1 MRGSMLGLSTMRF
14 HDMTRETL
22 QTIRASILG
31 SVALLP
37 LLVLPS
43 MVGALVDHAGFT
55 ESEAGWVAAVG
66 FAGSALGAI
75 IAGLRIRHF
84 DPRVLAITGL
94 VLLAVFD
101 GASIFVGQLPAWLFV
116 TFRFV
121 SGLGGAIAY
130 AAVMATIATMS
141 NPERDYGIFMVFQF
155 GLSAIGL
162 YWLPYLLPIIGVAG
176 LFSILAVAAVLS
188 LLLRNSVI
196 HREAVSDGTAVEIK
210 TLLQPAAL
218 MAMFGIGLYETANL
232 AYYTYSERIGLSM
245 GLNDYQVGEVL
256 GVATLLGVPSAFGV
270 VWLGD
275 RFGQLKPLFLALL
288 ISIIGLLIL
297 VYPIGQ
303 VSYSISM
310 YMMGAAWAFGL
321 AYFCAIEARIDP
333 GGSVVV
339 VGGFF
344 TSSGAV
350 LGPAIAATLVKP
362 DFYDDVLLLAVGL
375 YGVVAVLMT
384 LCVARIGRN

>member
-1 MRGSMLGLSTMRF
+1 MRF

-43 MVGALVDHAGFT
+43 LVGALVDHAGFT
-55 ESEAGWVAAVG
+55 EAEAGWVAAVG

-84 DPRVLAITGL
+84 DPRMLAITGL

-101 GASIFVGQLPAWLFV
+101 GASIFAGQLPTWLFV

-162 YWLPYLLPIIGVAG
+162 YWLPYLLPVIGGVAG

-196 HREAVSDGTAVEIK
+196 HREAVAEETAVEIK
-210 TLLQPAAL
+210 TLLKPAAL

-232 AYYTYSERIGLSM
+232 GYYTYSERIGLSM

-288 ISIIGLLIL
+288 HYRTTHSCLSDREGQLFDFHVHDGRCLGVWACLLLCNRSPHRSGRKCCRRWRIL
-297 VYPIGQ
+297 YIQWRCFGPGDCCSIGQ
-303 VSYSISM
+303 T
-310 YMMGAAWAFGL
+310 
-321 AYFCAIEARIDP
+321 
-333 GGSVVV
+333 
-339 VGGFF
+339 GF
-344 TSSGAV
+344 
-350 LGPAIAATLVKP
+350 L
-362 DFYDDVLLLAVGL
+362 
-375 YGVVAVLMT
+375 
-384 LCVARIGRN
+384 

>member
-1 MRGSMLGLSTMRF
+1 MLGLSTMRF
-14 HDMTRETL
+14 HHMTRETL

-37 LLVLPS
+37 LLVLPT

-55 ESEAGWVAAVG
+55 EAEAGWVAAVG

-84 DPRVLAITGL
+84 DPRLLAITGL
-94 VLLAVFD
+94 LLLAVFD
-101 GASIFVGQLPAWLFV
+101 GASIFAGQLPAWLFV

-155 GLSAIGL
+155 GLSAVGL
-162 YWLPYLLPIIGVAG
+162 YLLPYLLPIIGVAG
-176 LFSILAVAAVLS
+176 LFSILAVAAALS

-210 TLLQPAAL
+210 TLLKPAAL

-232 AYYTYSERIGLSM
+232 GYYTYSERIGLSM

-275 RFGQLKPLFLALL
+275 RSMSATRFPL
-288 ISIIGLLIL
+288 
-297 VYPIGQ
+297 
-303 VSYSISM
+303 
-310 YMMGAAWAFGL
+310 
-321 AYFCAIEARIDP
+321 
-333 GGSVVV
+333 
-339 VGGFF
+339 
-344 TSSGAV
+344 
-350 LGPAIAATLVKP
+350 
-362 DFYDDVLLLAVGL
+362 
-375 YGVVAVLMT
+375 
-384 LCVARIGRN
+384 GRG

>member
-1 MRGSMLGLSTMRF
+1 MRF
-14 HDMTRETL
+14 HDMTSETL

-37 LLVLPS
+37 LLVLPT

-55 ESEAGWVAAVG
+55 EAEAGWIVSVG

-84 DPRVLAITGL
+84 DPRLLAVIGL

-101 GASIFVGQLPAWLFV
+101 GASIFASQLPAWLFV

-162 YWLPYLLPIIGVAG
+162 YWLPYLLPFIGVAG
-176 LFSILAVAAVLS
+176 MFSILAVAAILS
-188 LLLRNSVI
+188 LLLKTSVV
-196 HREAVSDGTAVEIK
+196 HRTAAAGESAVEIK
-210 TLLQPAAL
+210 TLLKPAAL

-232 AYYTYSERIGLSM
+232 GYYTYSERIGLSM
-245 GLNDYQVGEVL
+245 GLTDLQVGEVL
-256 GVATLLGVPSAFGV
+256 GVATLLGVPAAFSV

-275 RFGQLKPLFLALL
+275 RIGQLKPLFLALVV
-288 ISIIGLLIL
+288 SIAGLLIL
-297 VYPIGQ
+297 VYPVGQ
-303 VSYSISM
+303 VSYWISM

-321 AYFCAIEARIDP
+321 AYFYAIEARIDP

-350 LGPAIAATLVKP
+350 LGPAIAAGLVKP
-362 DFYDDVLLLAVGL
+362 DFYGDVLLFAVGL

-384 LCVARIGRN
+384 LCVARMGRN